1 VQKQLRILVTGG
13 AGFIGSHL
21 CDRLLAQGHYVTC
34 LDNLDTGF
42 KTNLASAMLSTR
54 FTFIL
59 GDVRE
64 AFPEG
69 PFDQIY
75 NMACPASPPQYQ
87 RDSIGTLKTNVVGAI
102 NALDLARK
110 CGARALQASTS
121 EVYGDPDIHPQPEE
135 YVGLVNCSGPRACY
149 DEGKRAAETLFYDY
163 NRQHEIEIRVA
174 RIFNTYGPRMSP
186 EDGRCIPNF
195 LAQSM
200 TSKPITVY
208 GAGSQ
213 TRSFCYVDDMVD
225 GLMKLMNAPGARIGP
240 VNLGNPVEHSVLEL
254 AKIIKERT
262 ASSSE
267 IITKEL
273 PADDPKIRRP
283 NISKAEKELDWLPTT
298 PLLDGLDRTID
309 WFEAKLSGKDEAP
322 SLPVRIEE
330 VAANDL
336 SAPVNPFRKQM
347 SASTTPTPSILPVE
361 NAGPNSVAVVGGGPA
376 GLTAAYELQKR
387 SGSSY
392 KPVVLEAS
400 DQVGGISRTAMYKG
414 FRFDI
419 GGHRFFTKVKEVEE
433 LWHEVGGEDFILRPR
448 MSRIFYRGKYY
459 DYPLKIF
466 NALGNMGPFEAAQIM
481 LSYMK
486 WQVSPYREEENFEQW
501 VTNRFGKRLFQHF
514 FKSYTEK
521 VWGIPC
527 TEIRADWAAQRI
539 KNLSLTK
546 AVINALTG
554 ANDTTSLIEEF
565 EYPRL
570 GPGQMWERFRDKVRD
585 QGGEVRMQSAVTKIL
600 RNGNRVEAIEVA
612 DYAGGEKQRNYRLQ
626 ADHFVNSMAI
636 KDLIHAF
643 DPPPPP
649 HVVKAA
655 DKLKYRDFLIV
666 TLILDHADPF
676 PDNWIYIHSPE
687 VSVGRIQNFRS
698 WSPEMVPDTTKAS
711 IGLEYFCHEGDGLWT
726 SNDEDLIAQ
735 ASRELEYLGLATK
748 DNVVDG
754 TVIRQPK
761 AYPVYDGAYREALDV
776 VQNWI
781 QGLENFQTVG
791 RNGMHRYNNQDHSM
805 LTALLAARN
814 ILGEEHDIWNVNVER
829 SYHEDFTVDEKGKAE
844 DIKAERDKARAS
856 AAA

>member
-1 VQKQLRILVTGG
+1 LRILVTGG

-21 CDRLLAQGHYVTC
+21 CDRLLAQGHAVTC

-42 KTNLASAMLSTR
+42 KSNLADAMKSPR

-64 AFPEG
+64 GLPDG

-75 NMACPASPPQYQ
+75 NLACPASPPQYQ
-87 RDSIGTLKTNVVGAI
+87 RDAIGTLKTSVVGAI
-102 NALDLARK
+102 NVLDRAK
-110 CGARALQASTS
+110 ATGARVLQASTS

-163 NRQHEIEIRVA
+163 HRQHAVEIRVA

-195 LAQSM
+195 LAQAL
-200 TSKPITVY
+200 TAKPITVY
-208 GAGSQ
+208 GSGSQ
-213 TRSFCYVDDMVD
+213 TRSFCYIDDLVD
-225 GLMKLMNAPGARIGP
+225 GLIRLMNAPGGRIGP
-240 VNLGNPVEHSVLEL
+240 VNLGNPVEHSVAEL

-267 IITKEL
+267 IVMREL

-283 NISKAEKELDWLPTT
+283 NISKAEKELDWLPST
-298 PLLDGLDRTID
+298 PLLEGLDRTID
-309 WFEAKLSGKDEAP
+309 WFVAKLSGAEQNAP
-322 SLPVRIEE
+322 LARNIT
-330 VAANDL
+330 AANDL
-336 SAPVNPFRKQM
+336 VPPSTNPFRRQM
-347 SASTTPTPSILPVE
+347 SKENSSPTLMSVE
-361 NAGPNSVAVVGGGPA
+361 DAGRNSVAVIGGGPA
-376 GLTAAYELQKR
+376 GLTAAYELQKH
-387 SGSSY
+387 SGNSF
-392 KPVVLEAS
+392 KPVVFEAT
-400 DQVGGISRTAMYKG
+400 DDVGGIARTESYKG

-419 GGHRFFTKVKEVEE
+419 GGHRFFTKVKEVEA
-433 LWHEVGGEDFILRPR
+433 LWHEVGGADFILRPR
-448 MSRIFYRGKYY
+448 QSRIFYRGKYY

-466 NALGNMGPFEAAQIM
+466 NALSNMGPVEAMQIM
-481 LSYMK
+481 LSYFK
-486 WQVSPYREEENFEQW
+486 WRVSPHREEENFEQW

-546 AVINALTG
+546 AVLNALTG

-585 QGGEVRMQSAVTKIL
+585 QGGEVRMKSGVTKVI
-600 RNGNRVEAIEVA
+600 RNGNRVEAIEVV
-612 DYAGGEKQRNYRLQ
+612 DYADGKPRQYRLR
-626 ADHFVNSMAI
+626 ADHFINSMAI

-649 HVVKAA
+649 HVIRAA
-655 DKLKYRDFLIV
+655 DRLKYRDFLIV
-666 TLILDHADPF
+666 TLILDHPDPF

-687 VSVGRIQNFRS
+687 VDVGRIQNFRS
-698 WSPEMVPDTTKAS
+698 WSPDMVPDPNKAS
-711 IGLEYFCHEGDGLWT
+711 IGLEYFCHEGDGLWA
-726 SNDEDLIAQ
+726 SSDEDLIKQ
-735 ASRELEYLGLATK
+735 ASRELEYLGLAK
-748 DNVVDG
+748 QSNVVDG

-761 AYPVYDGAYREALDV
+761 AYPVYDGEYREALDI

-781 QGLENFQTVG
+781 MTLENFQTVG

-805 LTALLAARN
+805 LTAMLAARN
-814 ILGEEHDIWNVNVER
+814 VLGEKHDIWNVNVER
-829 SYHEDFTVDEKGKAE
+829 SYHEDFTVEEKGKAA
-844 DIKAERDKARAS
+844 DIKAEREKARAS
-856 AAA
+856 AA

>member
-1 VQKQLRILVTGG
+1 MRILVTGG
-13 AGFIGSHL
+13 AGFIGSHM

-42 KTNLASAMLSTR
+42 KSNLTEAMKSPR
-54 FTFIL
+54 FTFVL

-64 AFPEG
+64 HLPEG

-75 NMACPASPPQYQ
+75 NLACPASPPQYQ
-87 RDSIGTLKTNVVGAI
+87 RDSIGTMKTSVLGAL
-102 NALDLARK
+102 NALDFAVK
-110 CGARALQASTS
+110 HGARVLQASTS

-163 NRQHEIEIRVA
+163 HRQHGVEIRVA

-195 LAQSM
+195 LSQALTHQ
-200 TSKPITVY
+200 PITVY

-213 TRSFCYVDDMVD
+213 TRSFCYVDDMID
-225 GLMKLMNAPGARIGP
+225 GLIRLMNAAGDRIGP
-240 VNLGNPVEHSVLEL
+240 VNLGNPVEHTVLEL
-254 AKIIKERT
+254 AGIIKERT

-267 IITKEL
+267 IVLRDL

-283 NISKAEKELDWLPTT
+283 NISKAEMELDWLPST
-298 PLLDGLDRTID
+298 PLLEGLDRTIG
-309 WFEAKLSGKDEAP
+309 WFLAKLSGAP
-322 SLPVRIEE
+322 EIAASAQRIEDA
-330 VAANDL
+330 AANDRT
-336 SAPVNPFRKQM
+336 APVNPFRKQM
-347 SASTTPTPSILPVE
+347 SNLSAASILPVE
-361 NAGPNSVAVVGGGPA
+361 DAGDKSVAVIGAGPA

-387 SGSSY
+387 SGGAY
-392 KPVVLEAS
+392 KPVVFEAS
-400 DQVGGISRTAMYKG
+400 DDVGGIARTESYKG

-419 GGHRFFTKVKEVEE
+419 GGHRFFTKVKEVEA
-433 LWHEVGGEDFILRPR
+433 LWHEVGGEDFVLRPR
-448 MSRIFYRGKYY
+448 MSRIYYRGKYY

-466 NALGNMGPFEAAQIM
+466 NALSNMGPVEAMQIM
-481 LSYMK
+481 LSYFK
-486 WQVSPYREEENFEQW
+486 WQVSPFREEENFEQW
-501 VTNRFGKRLFQHF
+501 VTNRFGRRLFQHF

-546 AVINALTG
+546 AVLNALTG

-570 GPGQMWERFRDKVRD
+570 GPGQMWERFRDKVRA
-585 QGGEVRMQSAVTKIL
+585 QGGEVRMQSAVTKVI
-600 RNGNRVEAIEVA
+600 RNGDRVEAIEVA
-612 DYAGGEKQRNYRLQ
+612 DFANGRQRNYRIR

-636 KDLIHAF
+636 KDLIRAF

-649 HVVKAA
+649 HVVRAA
-655 DKLKYRDFLIV
+655 ERLKYRDFLIV
-666 TLILDHADPF
+666 TLILDHPDPF

-687 VSVGRIQNFRS
+687 VQVGRIQNFRS
-698 WSPEMVPDTTKAS
+698 WSPDMVPDAGKAS
-711 IGLEYFCHEGDGLWT
+711 IGMEFFCHEGDGLWT
-726 SNDEDLIAQ
+726 SSNEDLIKQ
-735 ASRELEYLGLATK
+735 ASRELEFLGLAK
-748 DNVVDG
+748 QSNVVDG
-754 TVIRQPK
+754 AVIRQPK
-761 AYPVYDGAYREALDV
+761 AYPVYDGEYREALDI

-781 QGLENFQTVG
+781 MSLENFQTVG

-805 LTALLAARN
+805 LTAMLAARN
-814 ILGEEHDIWNVNVER
+814 ILGESHDIWNVNVER
-829 SYHEDFTVDEKGKAE
+829 SYHEDFTVEEKGKAAE
-844 DIKAERDKARAS
+844 LKAERDKIHSS